1 MTRWELLSYASAW
14 IVNAHSAKQNTEM
27 LSSDGA
33 TLKVLSLKWQSVNP
47 NDLQTTSA
55 ESSSTT
61 FPEEMKTSGSLPSNV
76 PEAAIIMKSLVSMMS
91 GIFSK

>member
-14 IVNAHSAKQNTEM
+14 IVNAHSAKQNTDM

-55 ESSSTT
+55 ESSYTTT

-76 PEAAIIMKSLVSMMS
+76 PEAAIIM
-91 GIFSK
+91 

>member
-1 MTRWELLSYASAW
+1 MTRLELLSYASAW
-14 IVNAHSAKQNTEM
+14 IVNAHSAKQTTEM

-55 ESSSTT
+55 ESSCTAT

-76 PEAAIIMKSLVSMMS
+76 PEAAIIM
-91 GIFSK
+91 